1 MLIRFSH
8 LCRHFSTSS
17 QLQTLLTQTH
27 LPKPQQKLT
36 SISQDICNQI
46 LDVYPDAETL
56 KKLHSKVITDQ
67 TLDLNPALV
76 IKFMRAYG
84 FWGELSNV
92 RHLFDG
98 SPEWNVVFYNVMI
111 RSYVN
116 HQCYSDAIMV
126 YGMMSKNGVSPDHY
140 TYPCLLKACSASEH
154 LSLGLQ
160 IHGAVC
166 KVGLDLNLFIGN
178 GLVSMYGKCGCLVEA
193 RRVLDGMDM
202 KDVVSWNSMVAGY
215 AQNGKF
221 DDALSVCREMEF
233 VKMKPDGGTM
243 ASLLPAVTNTTS
255 ENVEFLKEMFERLA
269 KRSLI
274 PWNVMIAVYVN
285 NSKPSEA
292 VNLYSQMAASGM
304 EPDAITIASILPA
317 CGDLSALT
325 LGRQIHKYVE
335 RRRLRPNLSLEN
347 ALLNMYAKCGCLREA
362 REVFDS
368 MKSRDVI
375 TWTSLIAAYGVNGQ
389 VISACSHSGL
399 LEEGRQYYHM
409 MTEEYKI
416 APRIEHYSCM
426 VDLLGRTGRVDEAFT
441 FIKQMMVEPNE
452 RVWGALL
459 GACWVHSNMDAGLIA
474 ADHLFS
480 IVPQQAGYYV
490 LLSNIYA
497 KAGQWKKV
505 SSVRSIMK
513 SKGIKKTPGI
523 SNVELKGKIY
533 TFLAGD
539 KSHPQS
545 KQIYDE
551 LDILV
556 GRMKDAGYVP
566 ETDSALHDVE
576 EEEREH
582 HLVVHS
588 EKLAIVFAWLNT
600 SPPIPIR
607 ITKNLRVCGDCHT
620 AIKLISKIMEREII
634 VRDTNRLNGQFSYGY
649 TTSSGKRSSME
660 DFYETR
666 IDGVEGEIVG
676 LFGAFD
682 GMEVFEL
689 RNTDHKPDQ
698 SGIENAGGFVMW
710 AGANVLHEISRDSK
724 EEANEPFPTKVPLS
738 GATSMSVCEVR
749 TTHIKR

>member
-1 MLIRFSH
+1 MDFNPTPLFVPLFILIRFSH
-8 LCRHFSTSS
+8 LCRHFSTSN

-27 LPKPQQKLT
+27 LPKPQQKRP
-36 SISQDICNQI
+36 SMSQDICYQI
-46 LDVYPDAETL
+46 LDTYPDAKTL

-67 TLDLNPALV
+67 TLDLKPALV
-76 IKFMRAYG
+76 IKFMRAYAFCG
-84 FWGELSNV
+84 KLCSA
-92 RHLFDG
+92 RHLFDE
-98 SPEWNVVFYNVMI
+98 SPERNVVCYNVMI

-116 HQCYSDAIMV
+116 HQCYGDAIMV
-126 YGMMSKNGVSPDHY
+126 FGGMLRDGVSRDRY
-140 TYPCLLKACSASEH
+140 TYPCVMKACSGSED
-154 LSLGLQ
+154 LSLGSR

-178 GLVSMYGKCGCLVEA
+178 GLVAMYGKCGCLVEE
-193 RRVLDGMDM
+193 RRVLDGMDT
-202 KDVVSWNSMVAGY
+202 KDVMSRNSMVAGY

-221 DDALSVCREMEF
+221 DDALSVCREMES

-243 ASLLPAVTNTTS
+243 ASLLPAVTNTSS

-269 KRSLI
+269 KRSLV

-285 NSKPSEA
+285 NSMSAAA
-292 VNLYSQMAASGM
+292 VNLYSQMEARGM
-304 EPDAITIASILPA
+304 EPDAITIASTLPA

-325 LGRQIHKYVE
+325 LGRQMHKYVE
-335 RRRLRPNLSLEN
+335 RRRLRSNLSLEN

-362 REVFDS
+362 KKVFDS

-375 TWTSLIAAYGVNGQ
+375 SWTSLIAAYGVNGQ
-389 VISACSHSGL
+389 GHAAASLFEKMRDHGFVPDSIAFVAVISACSHSGL
-399 LEEGRQYYHM
+399 LEEGRQYYHV

-426 VDLLGRTGRVDEAFT
+426 VDLLGRKGRVDEAFT

-459 GACWVHSNMDAGLIA
+459 GACRVHSNMDVGLIA

-505 SSVRSIMK
+505 SSIRSIMK
-513 SKGIKKTPGI
+513 SKGIKKTLGI
-523 SNVELKGKIY
+523 SNVELKCKIY

-545 KQIYDE
+545 KQTYDE
-551 LDILV
+551 LDVLV

-582 HLVVHS
+582 HLAVHS
-588 EKLAIVFAWLNT
+588 EKLAIVFALLNT
-600 SPPIPIR
+600 SPPTPIR
-607 ITKNLRVCGDCHT
+607 ITKNLRVCGDCHA
-620 AIKLISKIMEREII
+620 AIKLISRIMEGEII
-634 VRDTNRLNGQFSYGY
+634 VRDTNRFHHF
-649 TTSSGKRSSME
+649 K
-660 DFYETR
+660 
-666 IDGVEGEIVG
+666 
-676 LFGAFD
+676 
-682 GMEVFEL
+682 
-689 RNTDHKPDQ
+689 
-698 SGIENAGGFVMW
+698 GGDCSCGDYW
-710 AGANVLHEISRDSK
+710 
-724 EEANEPFPTKVPLS
+724 
-738 GATSMSVCEVR
+738 
-749 TTHIKR
+749 